1 MLPRVLLA
9 AVAAF
14 ALQTARA
21 QVVDPNLQ
29 NLLTALTQGT
39 EVTMLTPL
47 ANGMVQITSF
57 KPPSRMTPSDAAAA
71 VESARQQLA
80 AHGIQYPTADQF
92 ARALVGGEINTPS
105 GPTTMSGVLPVTGAA
120 ATVRS
125 QMVLPGGLPLVSAP
139 SAAAGGSAPPVA
151 VSPQAREQALQQ
163 LAAIGILNPSRGQL
177 DTALYGGTISTVNGV
192 HQLPGIIP
200 PQR

>member
-9 AVAAF
+9 AVAAL

-29 NLLTALTQGT
+29 NLLSALTQGT
-39 EVTMLTPL
+39 EVTMFTPL

-57 KPPSRMTPSDAAAA
+57 RPPSRMTPSDAAAA
-71 VESARQQLA
+71 VESARQQLSIQ
-80 AHGIQYPTADQF
+80 GIEYPTADQF

-105 GPTTMSGVLPVTGAA
+105 GPTTMSGVLPVTGPA

-125 QMVLPGGLPLVSAP
+125 QVVLPSGLPQVGAP
-139 SAAAGGSAPPVA
+139 SAAAGGSAPPAA
-151 VSPQAREQALQQ
+151 VSPQAREVAIQQ
-163 LAAIGILNPSRGQL
+163 LASIGILNPSREQI
-177 DTALYGGTISTVNGV
+177 DTALYGGTISTINGIYR
-192 HQLPGIIP
+192 LPAIL